1 MRQAFVF
8 PGQGAQT
15 VGMGHEI
22 AQHSPAARAIYAL
35 ADQTLGWSVSDLCFA
50 GPEAQL
56 TATEN
61 TQPALVATS
70 LAVLAALAGD
80 VDQIVP
86 YTRQHAVAVAGH
98 SLGEYSALVAAGSL
112 SPAAAIQLVRQRGAL
127 MAAATSGGMAAVIG
141 LDDERIDQ
149 ICRSV
154 NTPDAAVVVANYNS
168 PGQTVISGAVAAL
181 EAAGE
186 ALKAAGAKRVIPLK
200 VSAAF
205 HSPLMHDAA
214 QALAAHV
221 ARTTIVAPVIP
232 VISNITAQ
240 PLDTPAAI
248 AAELPAQVESAVRWV
263 STIQYLIADGVTH
276 FVEIG
281 AGNVLSGLIKRIAPD
296 AVTTTITDMASLEAY
311 RAQFNA

>member
-8 PGQGAQT
+8 PGQGAQV
-15 VGMGHEI
+15 VGMGQEL
-22 AQHSPAARAIYAL
+22 AQHSPAARAVYDL
-35 ADQTLGWSVSDLCFA
+35 ADHALGWPVSELCFA
-50 GPEAQL
+50 GPEATL

-80 VDQIVP
+80 IAQIVP
-86 YTRQHAVAVAGH
+86 YTRQYAVAVAGH

-112 SPAAAIQLVRQRGAL
+112 SPTAAIQLVRQRGLL
-127 MAAATSGGMAAVIG
+127 MAAATTGGMAAVIG
-141 LDDERIDQ
+141 LDDDSIDQ
-149 ICRSV
+149 ICQRVS
-154 NTPDAAVVVANYNS
+154 TPEAAVVVANYNS
-168 PGQTVISGAVAAL
+168 PGQTVISGAVSAL

-214 QALAAHV
+214 QALAAQV
-221 ARTTIVAPVIP
+221 ANTPIIAPALP

-240 PLDTPAAI
+240 PLRTPADI
-248 AAELPAQVESAVRWV
+248 ANELPAQVESAVRWV
-263 STIQYLIADGVTH
+263 STIQYLVADGVTH

-296 AVTTTITDMASLEAY
+296 AVTTTIVDVTSLNAY
-311 RAQFNA
+311 RAQFTN

>member
-8 PGQGAQT
+8 PGQGAQV

-22 AQHSPAARAIYAL
+22 AQHSPAARAVYAL
-35 ADQTLGWSVSDLCFA
+35 ADQALGWSVSDLCFA

-70 LAVLAALAGD
+70 LAVLAAVAGD
-80 VDQIVP
+80 VTRIVP

-112 SPAAAIQLVRQRGAL
+112 TATAAIQLVRQRGAL

-141 LDDERIDQ
+141 LDDDSIDQ

-154 NTPDAAVVVANYNS
+154 STPSAAVVVANYNS
-168 PGQTVISGAVAAL
+168 PGQTVISGAVSAL

-221 ARTTIVAPVIP
+221 ARTTIAAPVIP

-240 PLDTPAAI
+240 PLLTPTDI
-248 AAELPAQVESAVRWV
+248 ASELPAQVESAVRWV
-263 STIQYLIADGVTH
+263 STIQYLVADGVTH

-296 AVTTTITDMASLEAY
+296 ATTTTITDVASLEAY
-311 RAQFNA
+311 RAQFTN

>member
-22 AQHSPAARAIYAL
+22 AQHSPAARAVYAL
-35 ADQTLGWSVSDLCFA
+35 ADHALGWSVSELCFA

-112 SPAAAIQLVRQRGAL
+112 SPAAAIQLVRQRGEL

-141 LDDERIDQ
+141 LDDDSIDQ

-154 NTPDAAVVVANYNS
+154 STPSAAVVVANYNS
-168 PGQTVISGAVAAL
+168 PGQTVISGAVSAL
-181 EAAGE
+181 EATGE

-240 PLDTPAAI
+240 PLLTPAAI

>member
-141 LDDERIDQ
+141 LDDDSIDQ

-154 NTPDAAVVVANYNS
+154 STPDAAVVVANYNS
-168 PGQTVISGAVAAL
+168 PGQTVISGAVSAL

-221 ARTTIVAPVIP
+221 ARTMIVAPVIP

-240 PLDTPAAI
+240 PLLTPADI
-248 AAELPAQVESAVRWV
+248 ASELPAQVESAVRWV

-281 AGNVLSGLIKRIAPD
+281 AGNVLSGLIKRIAPE
-296 AVTTTITDMASLEAY
+296 AITTTITDMASLEAY
-311 RAQFNA
+311 RAQFTN

>member
-1 MRQAFVF
+1 M
-8 PGQGAQT
+8 GA
-15 VGMGHEI
+15 EL
-22 AQHSPAARAIYAL
+22 AQHSPAARAVYTL
-35 ADQTLGWSVSDLCFA
+35 ADQALGWSVSELCFA
-50 GPEAQL
+50 GPEALL

-80 VDQIVP
+80 IEQIVP
-86 YTRQHAVAVAGH
+86 YTRQYAVAVAGH

-112 SPAAAIQLVRQRGAL
+112 TATAAIQLVRQRGVL

-141 LDDERIDQ
+141 LDDDTIDL

-154 NTPDAAVVVANYNS
+154 STPDAAVVVANYNS
-168 PGQTVISGAVAAL
+168 PGQTVISGAVSAL

-221 ARTTIVAPVIP
+221 ARTTIMAPVIP

-240 PLDTPAAI
+240 PLTTPAAI
-248 AAELPAQVESAVRWV
+248 ASELPAQVESAVRWV
-263 STIQYLIADGVTH
+263 STIQYLVADGVTH

-296 AVTTTITDMASLEAY
+296 AVTTTITDVASLNAY

>member
-15 VGMGHEI
+15 IGMGYEL
-22 AQHSPAARAIYAL
+22 AQHYPAARAIYAI
-35 ADQTLGWSVSDLCFA
+35 ADQVLGWSVSELCFS

-80 VDQIVP
+80 MEQIVP
-86 YTRQHAVAVAGH
+86 YTCQHAVAVAGH

-112 SPAAAIQLVRQRGAL
+112 TPTAAIQLVRQRGVL
-127 MAAATSGGMAAVIG
+127 MAAATSGCMAAVIG
-141 LDDERIDQ
+141 LDDDSIDQ

-154 NTPDAAVVVANYNS
+154 STPAAAVVVANYNS
-168 PGQTVISGAVAAL
+168 PGQTVISGAASAIKAAT
-181 EAAGE
+181 E
-186 ALKAAGAKRVIPLK
+186 ALKAAGAKRVIALN

-221 ARTTIVAPVIP
+221 ALTTILAPVIP

-240 PLDTPAAI
+240 PLLTPADI
-248 AAELPAQVESAVRWV
+248 ANELPAQVESAVRWV
-263 STIQYLIADGVTH
+263 STIQYLVADGVTH

-296 AVTTTITDMASLEAY
+296 ATTTTITDVASLNAY
-311 RAQFNA
+311 RAQTNA

>member
-8 PGQGAQT
+8 PGQGAQS
-15 VGMGHEI
+15 VGMGREI
-22 AQHSPAARAIYAL
+22 AQHSSAARAIYAL
-35 ADQTLGWSVSDLCFA
+35 ADQALGWSVSTLCFA
-50 GPEAQL
+50 GPEAEL

-80 VDQIVP
+80 IDQIVP

-98 SLGEYSALVAAGSL
+98 SLGEYSALVAAGSI
-112 SPAAAIQLVRQRGAL
+112 SPVAAIQLVRQRGLL
-127 MAAATSGGMAAVIG
+127 MAAATSGSMAAVIG
-141 LDDERIDQ
+141 LDDDTIDQ
-149 ICRSV
+149 ICQRVS
-154 NTPDAAVVVANYNS
+154 TLDAAVVVANYNS
-168 PGQTVISGAVAAL
+168 PGQTVISGAVSAL

-214 QALAAHV
+214 QALAAFV
-221 ARTTIVAPVIP
+221 ASTPISAPAIP

-240 PLDTPAAI
+240 PLRTATAI
-248 AAELPAQVESAVRWV
+248 AEELPAQVESAVRWV
-263 STIQYLIADGVTH
+263 STIEYLVADGITH

-296 AVTTTITDMASLEAY
+296 AITTTITDMASLEAY
-311 RAQFNA
+311 RSQQTA

>member
-22 AQHSPAARAIYAL
+22 AQHSPAARAVYAL
-35 ADQTLGWSVSDLCFA
+35 ADHALGWSVSELCFA

-80 VDQIVP
+80 VDQIVR

-112 SPAAAIQLVRQRGAL
+112 SPAAAIQLVRQRGEL

-141 LDDERIDQ
+141 LDDDSIDQ

-154 NTPDAAVVVANYNS
+154 STPSAAVVVANYNS

-240 PLDTPAAI
+240 PLQTPADI
-248 AAELPAQVESAVRWV
+248 ASELPAQVESAVRWV

-281 AGNVLSGLIKRIAPD
+281 AGNVLSGLIKRIAPE
-296 AVTTTITDMASLEAY
+296 ATTTTITDVASLEAY
-311 RAQFNA
+311 RAQFTN

>member
-1 MRQAFVF
+1 MRQAFIF

-15 VGMGHEI
+15 VGMGHAI

-35 ADQTLGWSVSDLCFA
+35 ADQTLGWSVSTLCFA

-61 TQPALVATS
+61 TQPALVTTS

-80 VDQIVP
+80 INQIVP

-112 SPAAAIQLVRQRGAL
+112 SPATAIQLVRQRGEL

-141 LDDERIDQ
+141 LDDDRIDQ

-154 NTPDAAVVVANYNS
+154 STPSAAVVVANYNS
-168 PGQTVISGAVAAL
+168 AGQTVISGALSAL
-181 EAAGE
+181 EAASE

-214 QALAAHV
+214 QALATHV
-221 ARTTIVAPVIP
+221 AQITIATPVVP

-240 PLDTPAAI
+240 PLLTAADI
-248 AAELPAQVESAVRWV
+248 VSELPAQVESAVRWV
-263 STIQYLIADGVTH
+263 STIQYLVADGVSH

-281 AGNVLSGLIKRIAPD
+281 AGNVLSGLVKRIAPQ
-296 AVTTTITDMASLEAY
+296 ATTTAITDMTSLEAY
-311 RAQFNA
+311 RAQFSN

>member
-15 VGMGHEI
+15 VGMGAEL
-22 AQHSPAARAIYAL
+22 AQHSPAARAVYTL
-35 ADQTLGWSVSDLCFA
+35 ADQALGWSVSELCFA
-50 GPEAQL
+50 GPEALL

-80 VDQIVP
+80 IEQIVP
-86 YTRQHAVAVAGH
+86 YTRQYAVAVAGH

-112 SPAAAIQLVRQRGAL
+112 TATAAIQLVRQRGVL

-141 LDDERIDQ
+141 LDDDTIDL

-154 NTPDAAVVVANYNS
+154 STPDAAVVVANYNS
-168 PGQTVISGAVAAL
+168 PGQTVISGAVSAL

-221 ARTTIVAPVIP
+221 ARTTIMAPVIP

-240 PLDTPAAI
+240 PLTTPAAI
-248 AAELPAQVESAVRWV
+248 ASELPAQVESAVRWV
-263 STIQYLIADGVTH
+263 STIQYLVADGVTH

-296 AVTTTITDMASLEAY
+296 AVTTTITDVASLNAY

>member
-35 ADQTLGWSVSDLCFA
+35 ADQALGWSVSNLCFA

-112 SPAAAIQLVRQRGAL
+112 SPAAAIQLVRQRGEL

-141 LDDERIDQ
+141 LDDDSIDQ

-154 NTPDAAVVVANYNS
+154 STPSAAVVVANYNS

-221 ARTTIVAPVIP
+221 SRTTIVAPVIP

-240 PLDTPAAI
+240 PLRTPADI
-248 AAELPAQVESAVRWV
+248 ASELPAQVESAVRWV

-296 AVTTTITDMASLEAY
+296 VTTTTITDVASLEAY
-311 RAQFNA
+311 RAQFTN

>member
-1 MRQAFVF
+1 
-8 PGQGAQT
+8 
-15 VGMGHEI
+15 
-22 AQHSPAARAIYAL
+22 
-35 ADQTLGWSVSDLCFA
+35 
-50 GPEAQL
+50 
-56 TATEN
+56 
-61 TQPALVATS
+61 
-70 LAVLAALAGD
+70 
-80 VDQIVP
+80 
-86 YTRQHAVAVAGH
+86 
-98 SLGEYSALVAAGSL
+98 
-112 SPAAAIQLVRQRGAL
+112 

-141 LDDERIDQ
+141 LDDDSIDQ

-154 NTPDAAVVVANYNS
+154 STPSAAVVVANYNS

-221 ARTTIVAPVIP
+221 ARTTIVAPAIP

-240 PLDTPAAI
+240 PLRTPADI
-248 AAELPAQVESAVRWV
+248 ASELPAQVESAVRWV

-296 AVTTTITDMASLEAY
+296 VTTTTITDVASLEAY
-311 RAQFNA
+311 RAQFTN

>member
-35 ADQTLGWSVSDLCFA
+35 ADQALGWSVSDLCFA

-112 SPAAAIQLVRQRGAL
+112 SPAAAIQLVRQRGEL

-141 LDDERIDQ
+141 LDDDSIDQ

-154 NTPDAAVVVANYNS
+154 STPSAAVVVANYNS

-221 ARTTIVAPVIP
+221 SRTTIVAPVIP

-240 PLDTPAAI
+240 PLRTPADI
-248 AAELPAQVESAVRWV
+248 ASELPAQVESAVRWV

-296 AVTTTITDMASLEAY
+296 VTTTTITDVASLEAY
-311 RAQFNA
+311 RAQFTN

>member
-8 PGQGAQT
+8 PGQGAQA
-15 VGMGHEI
+15 VGMGAEL
-22 AQHSPAARAIYAL
+22 AQHSPAARAVYTL
-35 ADQTLGWSVSDLCFA
+35 ADQALGWSVSELCFA
-50 GPEAQL
+50 GPEDQL

-80 VDQIVP
+80 LDQIVS

-112 SPAAAIQLVRQRGAL
+112 TPTAAIQLVRQRGVL

-141 LDDERIDQ
+141 LDDERIDH

-154 NTPDAAVVVANYNS
+154 STPDAAVVVANYNS
-168 PGQTVISGAVAAL
+168 PGQTVISGAVSAL

-221 ARTTIVAPVIP
+221 ARTTIMAPVIP

-240 PLDTPAAI
+240 PLTTPAAI
-248 AAELPAQVESAVRWV
+248 ASELPAQVESAVRWV
-263 STIQYLIADGVTH
+263 STIQYLVADGVTH

-296 AVTTTITDMASLEAY
+296 AVTTTITDVASLNAY
-311 RAQFNA
+311 RAQFSN